1 MTWEKLLQSS
11 DILSL
16 HVPATEGTHHL
27 LDAQAFARM
36 KPGVVLINTARGA
49 LIDEAALLRALD
61 EGIVVAAGLDVLEQ
75 EGALSP
81 EVPTGCGGLGCDTG
95 WTASGP
101 LLAHP
106 HVLLT
111 PHIGFNTREA
121 ITRILDETVANI
133 AAWHSGQPR
142 NRVD

>member
-1 MTWEKLLQSS
+1 
-11 DILSL
+11 
-16 HVPATEGTHHL
+16 
-27 LDAQAFARM
+27 
-36 KPGVVLINTARGA
+36 
-49 LIDEAALLRALD
+49 LLRALD